1 MLAAIA
7 ATVKTLGQNRLK
19 PALSFSP
26 MAQPISSSPA
36 RPSHTHAMRS
46 SRIVAEQPIPYRTD
60 PVRQPGPPN
69 PLPLEGERE
78 RGKER
83 ERERGSVAARESH

>member
-1 MLAAIA
+1 
-7 ATVKTLGQNRLK
+7 
-19 PALSFSP
+19 
-26 MAQPISSSPA
+26 
-36 RPSHTHAMRS
+36 MRS

-78 RGKER
+78 RER
-83 ERERGSVAARESH
+83 EIERERGSVAARESH